1 MLTWLAA
8 VYVPLSFVTGIF
20 GMNLRELND
29 SVLPVW
35 ICLEVL
41 GVVLLV
47 TAALVI
53 AYKLWENYNGVFSKS
68 SKRGLES
75 GLY

>member
-29 SVLPVW
+29 STLPVW
-35 ICLEVL
+35 VCLEVL

-47 TAALVI
+47 TAAMVVV
-53 AYKLWENYNGVFSKS
+53 YKLCVKYGGVFS
-68 SKRGLES
+68 RGPKQSLES
-75 GLY
+75 GPY